1 MGSIPPNISG
11 SFCIFFNTKAA
22 SLQPMIL
29 MDPVNCNML
38 DAEAFMVINREGE
51 HLGILL
57 GVRRKMEGRPTLD
70 IVGIEFHVQVGE
82 ELKDVLTSG
91 CFDLPRQIPAQRD
104 VDNEGLDFFPN

>member
-1 MGSIPPNISG
+1 MVQNVGKTSRSWDLRQLFDGVHYSFRRIPSNISG

-38 DAEAFMVINREGE
+38 DAEAFMVINHEGE

-70 IVGIEFHVQVGE
+70 IVGIEVHMQVG
-82 ELKDVLTSG
+82 
-91 CFDLPRQIPAQRD
+91 
-104 VDNEGLDFFPN
+104 